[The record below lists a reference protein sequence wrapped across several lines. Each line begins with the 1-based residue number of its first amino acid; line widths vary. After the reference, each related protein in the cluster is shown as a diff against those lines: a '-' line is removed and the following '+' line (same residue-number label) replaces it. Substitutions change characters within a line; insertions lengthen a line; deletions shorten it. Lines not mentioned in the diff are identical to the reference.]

1 MGFPCASISKMFLQ
15 ASCVSSDFDFAK
27 HSATARMPIND
38 LISYTELTVLFF
50 DHQSLTL
57 IKFIPIINL
66 TKDSLSSTGN
76 EILSRNCSETFCFL
90 FSVEY
95 KSYVLMWETV
105 KYNIYNC

>member
-50 DHQSLTL
+50 DHQNLTL

-76 EILSRNCSETFCFL
+76 EILNRNCSETPLL
-90 FSVEY
+90 FILSG
-95 KSYVLMWETV
+95 
-105 KYNIYNC
+105 I